1 VWQVRRILTGM
12 TAVAAV
18 LAALAAALHVYI
30 FVLESLV
37 FRTKGRHVFGVREDS
52 HVDVVERWAFNQGF
66 YNLFLAVGAA
76 VGAVNLAAGNHTVG
90 SVLVFVSA
98 GSMVG
103 AGSVLLGTDR
113 RMMKGA
119 LVQIVPAGLAV
130 VATALAL

>member
-1 VWQVRRILTGM
+1 VWQVQRILTGM

-90 SVLVFVSA
+90 AVLVFVSA

>member
-1 VWQVRRILTGM
+1 M

-76 VGAVNLAAGNHTVG
+76 VGAVNLVAGNHTVG
-90 SVLVFVSA
+90 AVLVFVSA

>member
-1 VWQVRRILTGM
+1 VQYILTGM

-76 VGAVNLAAGNHTVG
+76 VGAVNLVAGNHTVG
-90 SVLVFVSA
+90 AVLVFVSA

>member
-1 VWQVRRILTGM
+1 MQYILTGM

-76 VGAVNLAAGNHTVG
+76 VGAVNLVAGNHTVG
-90 SVLVFVSA
+90 AVLVFVSA

>member
-1 VWQVRRILTGM
+1 M

-76 VGAVNLAAGNHTVG
+76 VGAL
-90 SVLVFVSA
+90 VLVTGDRHVGAALIFLAA

-103 AGSVLLGTDR
+103 AGSVLLATDR
-113 RMMKGA
+113 RLLRGA
-119 LVQIVPAGLAV
+119 LVQIVPGALAV
-130 VATALAL
+130 VATALSL